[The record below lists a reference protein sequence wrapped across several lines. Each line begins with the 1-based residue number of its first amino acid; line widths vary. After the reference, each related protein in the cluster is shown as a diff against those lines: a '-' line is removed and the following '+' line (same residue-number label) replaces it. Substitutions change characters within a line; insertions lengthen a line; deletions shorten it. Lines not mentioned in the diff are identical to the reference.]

1 MSRLVRVSA
10 AQMGPIERHATRVS
24 SVQRILDLMRR
35 ARDAGSEMVV
45 FPELCLTT
53 FFARFVFEGEQEI
66 DSYCETGMPGSDTQ
80 PIFDEA
86 RRLRLCFCL
95 GYAELDF
102 SSGQKR
108 RFNTS
113 MLVDQ
118 SGHIV
123 GKYRK
128 VHVPGFAEPQP
139 NLPSANLEKRYFVP
153 GDLGFPVWRFLGGYA
168 GMCLCN
174 DRRWPETYRVMG
186 LQGVEMIVLGFNTP
200 DSNIFHSEPVHRRMF
215 HHMLSLQAG
224 AYQNGTWVVAAAKSG
239 KEDGH
244 GLIGGSAIVAP
255 TGEVAAQ
262 AVSEGDE
269 IISYACDLDLG
280 RNIKEVVFNFA
291 KHRRIEHY
299 KLITEQTGVVLPP
312 E

>member
-1 MSRLVRVSA
+1 
-10 AQMGPIERHATRVS
+10 
-24 SVQRILDLMRR
+24 
-35 ARDAGSEMVV
+35 MVV

-66 DSYCETGMPGSDTQ
+66 DSYCETGMPGPDTQ

-86 RRLRLCFCL
+86 RRLRLSFCL

-113 MLVDQ
+113 ILVDQ

-128 VHVPGFAEPQP
+128 VHVPGFAEPRP
-139 NLPSANLEKRYFVP
+139 DAPSANLEKRYFVP

-168 GMCLCN
+168 GMCICN

-186 LQGVEMIVLGFNTP
+186 LQGVEMVLLGYNTAAV
-200 DSNIFHSEPVHRRMF
+200 NYYGREPGHLG
-215 HHMLSLQAG
+215 MLHNHLVMQSG
-224 AYQNGTWVVAAAKSG
+224 AYQNSTYVVAAAKCG
-239 KEDGH
+239 IENGI
-244 GLIGGSAIVAP
+244 GMIGGSCIISP
-255 TGEVAAQ
+255 FGEIIAQ
-262 AVSEGDE
+262 AQTEDDE
-269 IISYACDLDLG
+269 VITATCDLDLCLIG
-280 RNIKEVVFNFA
+280 KRTMFDFEAN
-291 KHRRIEHY
+291 RRPESY
-299 KLITEQTGVVLPP
+299 TLITRQKGIKYPDR
-312 E
+312 